1 MDFSGFTNFF
11 NPQSYDQ
18 NDFDYKNAMEDNQRK
33 QALAQQMMNFS
44 AGGQMQNVNGYLVGG
59 NTSPLKAVLSTLMNV
74 AGAKTMA
81 STIKDKKQIDS
92 IGREVYKQGIEL
104 VRNNGFDQENRLQ
117 NVLKQPA
124 AFVGQDLGF
133 LGVNDTTDAERVR
146 TNANAQLEALRA
158 ARSQGLDTLRRANPS
173 GGEFAK
179 LFETQEI
186 KNLFPTEKAAPI
198 QLARG
203 AQLVSPSGQVLASNA
218 NTDNASDIKI
228 AGQRQLAD
236 GNFEVMLSNG
246 ERFIANSPYRVG
258 DPILN
263 EGQSVQA
270 IGARDKPI
278 VLSQGQTAV
287 SGDTLAR
294 SGGEYRADYT
304 LSGDEQRYSGRG
316 IRLNSGVVRPTV
328 VGKDQVAIDPITGQ
342 QIAAGPAGSSD
353 KTTKDSELVRVAA
366 QNVASGLQEIRTLNE
381 RFIKEGTYDKAT
393 GAITTNLA
401 NATGGVLAGGTLAAQ
416 REIDKIKSIALGV
429 SMNVMKANGLS
440 PGQVGNTAVE
450 QQSMIDRI
458 FALDYRNMT
467 PEQLKR
473 QIADGMASLTKESE
487 ALAQRILSA
496 GTSTGLPITGM
507 SVANPTGVNTGSTP
521 PSGLAP
527 SWDRNRR

>member
-33 QALAQQMMNFS
+33 QELARQMMNFS

-92 IGREVYKQGIEL
+92 VGREVYKQGIEL

-218 NTDNASDIKI
+218 NTDNPSDIKI

-278 VLSQGQTAV
+278 VLSAGQTAV

-342 QIAAGPAGSSD
+342 QIAAGPAGSE
-353 KTTKDSELVRVAA
+353 KTGKDAEMVRVAA
-366 QNVASGLQEIRTLNE
+366 QNATSGLKEIEVLNE

-416 REIDKIKSIALGV
+416 KELDKIKSIALATA
-429 SMNVMKANGLS
+429 MNIMKANGLA
-440 PGQVGNTAVE
+440 PGQVSNTGFE
-450 QQSMIDRI
+450 QQAVMDRF

-473 QIADGMASLTKESE
+473 QIADGMETLRREAKSLE
-487 ALAQRILSA
+487 QRLLSA
-496 GTSTGLPITGM
+496 GNGNAMPSAQP
-507 SVANPTGVNTGSTP
+507 APVNTGSTP